1 MPLPPHLSPVSA
13 PEISYKEGGRGRER
27 ERGKGGGNR
36 KGVDEGWG
44 KVVEGLA
51 IIIKLRY
58 MLSEHE

>member
-1 MPLPPHLSPVSA
+1 MEKGS
-13 PEISYKEGGRGRER
+13 GGVEGRE
-27 ERGKGGGNR
+27 KGWTWR
-36 KGVDEGWG
+36 